1 MVQAAVERAKHI
13 KDERKKGTGTDET
26 ENTFSPQINTRPS
39 YLNKTTND
47 SLDMLASTS
56 QKYTSS
62 NDDVFEQ
69 PLPGNRSLSVSNR
82 NEERENHVRQVPS
95 PTSDALGNEM
105 KRFPQ
110 RGTSSS
116 TQSSSMSSRSFRD
129 LPEDTIDT
137 YTSNERH
144 GSLGSRQMQQQQ
156 QQQQQLQQQQ
166 QQQQQYEQQQIQ
178 RGLQRQQ
185 PTQSIQSSKLFQSSD
200 VYKQQQQQQLPGQSH
215 SQFQSQHP
223 VAEKYGSHRDIQE
236 SSLSRSARHEF
247 ESPRPSSSSAS
258 ASALTRPLSSSQRP
272 SSSYSRNSGIEG
284 NLLYGNDALQQNI
297 LQGNVL
303 HRNLISPR
311 AGQHQI
317 DLISPRT
324 ASYGSTFSGSSGNIL
339 SGGSST
345 GNIPRDILEAIGVGD
360 FESRLRQDPSTTSSS
375 GPGW

>member
-1 MVQAAVERAKHI
+1 MVQAAVERAKQI

-69 PLPGNRSLSVSNR
+69 PLPGNRSLNISNR
-82 NEERENHVRQVPS
+82 NEECENHVRSVPS

-116 TQSSSMSSRSFRD
+116 TQSSSMSSKSFRD

-144 GSLGSRQMQQQQ
+144 GSLGSRQ
-156 QQQQQLQQQQ
+156 LQQQ
-166 QQQQQYEQQQIQ
+166 QQQQQYEQQQMQ

-185 PTQSIQSSKLFQSSD
+185 PTQSIQSSKQFQSSD
-200 VYKQQQQQQLPGQSH
+200 VNKQQLVGQ
-215 SQFQSQHP
+215 SQFQSQSQSQSQFQHP
-223 VAEKYGSHRDIQE
+223 IAEKYGSHRDIQE

-258 ASALTRPLSSSQRP
+258 ASALNRPLSSSQRP
-272 SSSYSRNSGIEG
+272 SSSYSRHSGIEE

-303 HRNLISPR
+303 HGNLISPR

-317 DLISPRT
+317 DLVSPRNG
-324 ASYGSTFSGSSGNIL
+324 SYGSTFSGSSGNIL

-360 FESRLRQDPSTTSSS
+360 FESRLRQDTSFASSS

>member
-1 MVQAAVERAKHI
+1 MVQAAVERAKQI

-69 PLPGNRSLSVSNR
+69 PLPGNRSLHVSNR
-82 NEERENHVRQVPS
+82 NEERENHVRSVPS

-144 GSLGSRQMQQQQ
+144 GSLGSRQLQ
-156 QQQQQLQQQQ
+156 QQQQQLQQ

-185 PTQSIQSSKLFQSSD
+185 PAQSIQSSKQFQSSD
-200 VYKQQQQQQLPGQSH
+200 VYKQQLPGQS
-215 SQFQSQHP
+215 QFQPQHP
-223 VAEKYGSHRDIQE
+223 VAEKYGSYRDIQE

-258 ASALTRPLSSSQRP
+258 ASALSRPLSSSQRP
-272 SSSYSRNSGIEG
+272 SSSYSRNSGIEE
-284 NLLYGNDALQQNI
+284 NILYGNDALQQNI

-303 HRNLISPR
+303 HGNLISPR
-311 AGQHQI
+311 AGQQQV
-317 DLISPRT
+317 DLVSPRT
-324 ASYGSTFSGSSGNIL
+324 GSYGSTFSGSSGNIL

-360 FESRLRQDPSTTSSS
+360 FESRLRQNPSITSSS

>member
-1 MVQAAVERAKHI
+1 MERAKQL
-13 KDERKKGTGTDET
+13 KDERKKGTGMDEM
-26 ENTFSPQINTRPS
+26 EHTFSPQINTRPS

-56 QKYTSS
+56 QKYSSS

-69 PLPGNRSLSVSNR
+69 PLPGNRSLRVSNK
-82 NEERENHVRQVPS
+82 NEDRENQVRSVPS

-116 TQSSSMSSRSFRD
+116 TQSSSMSSKSFRD

-144 GSLGSRQMQQQQ
+144 GSLGSRQ
-156 QQQQQLQQQQ
+156 LQQQQ
-166 QQQQQYEQQQIQ
+166 QQQQQRYEQQQQ
-178 RGLQRQQ
+178 MERSVQRQQ
-185 PTQSIQSSKLFQSSD
+185 PQQSIQSSKQFQSSD
-200 VYKQQQQQQLPGQSH
+200 LYKQHLAG
-215 SQFQSQHP
+215 QSQHP
-223 VAEKYGSHRDIQE
+223 VLGQYGGNRDTQE
-236 SSLSRSARHEF
+236 STLSRSIRHEF
-247 ESPRPSSSSAS
+247 ESPRPSSSSVLS
-258 ASALTRPLSSSQRP
+258 RPLSSSQRP
-272 SSSYSRNSGIEG
+272 SSSFSRNSGIDE

-297 LQGNVL
+297 LQGSVL
-303 HRNLISPR
+303 HGNLISPR

-317 DLISPRT
+317 DLVSPRT
-324 ASYGSTFSGSSGNIL
+324 ASYGSTFSGSSGNIH

-360 FESRLRQDPSTTSSS
+360 FESRLRQDPSFTSSS
-375 GPGW
+375 GPGWYVKRK

>member
-1 MVQAAVERAKHI
+1 MVQAAVERAKQI

-69 PLPGNRSLSVSNR
+69 PLPGNRSLNITNR
-82 NEERENHVRQVPS
+82 NEERENHVRSVPS

-116 TQSSSMSSRSFRD
+116 TQSSSMSSKSFRD

-144 GSLGSRQMQQQQ
+144 GSLGSRQ
-156 QQQQQLQQQQ
+156 LQQQ
-166 QQQQQYEQQQIQ
+166 QQQQQYEQQQMQ

-185 PTQSIQSSKLFQSSD
+185 PTQSIQSSKQFQSSD
-200 VYKQQQQQQLPGQSH
+200 AYKQQLAGQPQSQ
-215 SQFQSQHP
+215 SQFQHP
-223 VAEKYGSHRDIQE
+223 IAEKYGSHRDIQE

-258 ASALTRPLSSSQRP
+258 ASALSRPLSSSQRP
-272 SSSYSRNSGIEG
+272 SSSYSRHSGIEE

-303 HRNLISPR
+303 HGNLISPR

-317 DLISPRT
+317 DLVSPRNG
-324 ASYGSTFSGSSGNIL
+324 SYGSTFSGSSGNIL

-360 FESRLRQDPSTTSSS
+360 FESRLRQDPSYTSSS